1 MTANLDALHDDW
13 KHDPFEQ
20 LLVHCRSVAAL
31 CLKTRVSIPNPN
43 GAFIDSTGAITEWR
57 PQDEDSTLA
66 LQDAMELIRLRAMAK
81 ATEGAITG
89 AAITVILQN
98 TTGETGLAIQIH
110 TRTKQAAFILP
121 ISETH
126 ESLADEAEKMARL
139 LPEGLCFFA

>member
-1 MTANLDALHDDW
+1 MTANLDASHDDW
-13 KHDPFEQ
+13 KNDPFEQ

-31 CLKTRVSIPNPN
+31 CLKTGVSIPNPN

-57 PQDEDSTLA
+57 PQDEDSTVA

-126 ESLADEAEKMARL
+126 ESLADEAEEMGLL